1 MPNGWKKNTSSIS
14 NKDKRGGSSRK
25 TANGERCYCIM
36 CLEKRSGYKRNKVVK
51 ISNRTTAYLGSTSS
65 GRILKN
71 LKTDCLMR
79 EESIPSF
86 RQDSKPVTEHKEQK
100 ECLICA
106 GTYSFK
112 NFTTTSCG
120 HELCNVCFDTLKPQL
135 KVVGIHRQ
143 QSGRV
148 VLDNILKVSGSNCPF
163 CRLPMFGHY
172 VSSGEQ
178 LLLED
183 L

>member
-14 NKDKRGGSSRK
+14 SKDKRGGSSRK
-25 TANGERCYCIM
+25 TANSQRCYCIM

-71 LKTDCLMR
+71 LKTDCFMR
-79 EESIPSF
+79 EESIPLLP
-86 RQDSKPVTEHKEQK
+86 QASKPVTEQK

-120 HELCNVCFDTLKPQL
+120 HELCDVCFDTLKPQL
-135 KVVGIHRQ
+135 KVVGLHRH

-163 CRLPMFGHY
+163 CRVPMFGNY
-172 VSSGEQ
+172 VSSEEQ
-178 LLLED
+178 HLLGD

>member
-1 MPNGWKKNTSSIS
+1 MPNGWKKNTPSIS
-14 NKDKRGGSSRK
+14 SKDKRGGSSRK
-25 TANGERCYCIM
+25 TANSSRCYCIM

-71 LKTDCLMR
+71 LKTDCFMR
-79 EESIPSF
+79 EESIPLLP
-86 RQDSKPVTEHKEQK
+86 QASKPVTEQK

-163 CRLPMFGHY
+163 CRVPMFGNY
-172 VSSGEQ
+172 VSSEEQ
-178 LLLED
+178 HLLGD